1 MTASDVSDS
10 MHEAP
15 AGTPPSGP
23 TDSGVRRRVPR
34 RRVRLLV
41 LLGILLAIVP
51 AMRLFGWAES
61 IAFYFPMREEFQT
74 PPGFEDVTIT
84 TPDGVHLHAWFM
96 PARNRASLVGP
107 APTVLHCHGNAG
119 NISMHEE
126 FSRFLTFAGVNVL
139 IFDYRSYGRSERSG
153 MLNRERCMTDTR
165 AAYAYLKTRKD
176 VDPDRIGVYGV
187 SLGGAFALQL
197 AAEHPEIASICTVSA
212 FTSFPDIAADHLPVL
227 ARLLIGRGLDGSV
240 NAARLGNR
248 PYLIVHGDL
257 DTIIPVAHGQRLAAI
272 AKSAGTPVQTH
283 WVPDAG
289 HNDVLFTSDEAK
301 QRIAEFFTRTL
312 AASR

>member
-1 MTASDVSDS
+1 M
-10 MHEAP
+10 P
-15 AGTPPSGP
+15 GTPADTPLLGS
-23 TDSGVRRRVPR
+23 TDPGVRRPAPR
-34 RRVRLLV
+34 RRVRLFV

-84 TPDGVHLHAWFM
+84 TSDGVRLHAWFM
-96 PARNRASLVGP
+96 PARNRAPDAGL

-139 IFDYRSYGRSERSG
+139 IFDYRSYGRSERRG
-153 MLNRERCMTDTR
+153 MLNRHRCMTDTR
-165 AAYAYLKTRKD
+165 AAYAYLLTRAD
-176 VDPDRIGVYGV
+176 VDPQRIGIYGV

-212 FTSFPDIAADHLPVL
+212 FTSFPDVAADHLPVL
-227 ARLLIGRGLDGSV
+227 ARLLIRRGLDGSE
-240 NAARLGNR
+240 NATRLGTR

-257 DTIIPVAHGQRLAAI
+257 DTIIPPAHGDRLAAI
-272 AKSAGTPVQTH
+272 AKSAGTPVQTYR
-283 WVPDAG
+283 VKDAG

-301 QRIAEFFTRTL
+301 QQIAEFFTRTL
-312 AASR
+312 TGR